1 VNWYR
6 RISRPSSVP
15 DGYKSDQMSPKNK
28 LLSLVIAVTAIVVV
42 FFQTGYRYFYQS
54 FPWGAFEDHTTKYP
68 ASLGFINPNSQS
80 FLMIVSGIVIIF
92 IILAYYPKEITSP
105 ER

>member
-1 VNWYR
+1 
-6 RISRPSSVP
+6 
-15 DGYKSDQMSPKNK
+15 MSPRNK
-28 LLSLVIAVTAIVVV
+28 LLSLVVVVTAILVV

-80 FLMIVSGIVIIF
+80 FLMIVSGAVIF
-92 IILAYYPKEITSP
+92 LIILAYYPKEIKAP